1 MILFPLRK
9 NIEII
14 IKIKADEI
22 QISSNNNTP
31 TMNNNDN
38 NNNTNNNSSNTKTL
52 NNEESPNN
60 VTDKKPQINDII
72 VANNNNNNNIGLRGK
87 GTSQNRLMNTSYIIS
102 STPTSVQSSS
112 PSPCSPQPHHKTV
125 VNSWTKRGGSTCKSS
140 LVYESASMSASDELR
155 NNNNNNINPNN
166 STEIQKLLPLRP
178 GISIPTLSHT
188 WLV

>member
-1 MILFPLRK
+1 
-9 NIEII
+9 
-14 IKIKADEI
+14 
-22 QISSNNNTP
+22 
-31 TMNNNDN
+31 MNNNDN
-38 NNNTNNNSSNTKTL
+38 NNTNNNNSNTKTL

-72 VANNNNNNNIGLRGK
+72 VANNTSNNNNIGLRGK

-125 VNSWTKRGGSTCKSS
+125 VNPWTKRGGSTCKSS

-155 NNNNNNINPNN
+155 NNNNINPNN

-178 GISIPTLSHT
+178 GISIP
-188 WLV
+188 